1 MNKKFLAI
9 GIAFL
14 MAVIVIL
21 AITTSAAI
29 NRSNETIERVDRHIE
44 EVLNRCSDIEEAEN
58 GRSLNGRICISV
70 HQC

>member
-9 GIAFL
+9 GVAFL

-44 EVLNRCSDIEEAEN
+44 EVLNK
-58 GRSLNGRICISV
+58 
-70 HQC
+70 

>member
-9 GIAFL
+9 GVAFL

-29 NRSNETIERVDRHIE
+29 NRSNVTIERVDRHIE
-44 EVLNRCSDIEEAEN
+44 EVLNK
-58 GRSLNGRICISV
+58 
-70 HQC
+70 